1 MKAMKSCVVWAA
13 CALAVGGASAAE
25 LSYNLGVVSLYKSNG
40 VDQDYDKA
48 DATGLPFNDA
58 IRPAIQGG
66 VDVDLGHGFY
76 VGNWNSTGT
85 FEKANLEVDLYG
97 GYARELANGLA
108 YDVGYAHYAYPGMSS
123 WNGGELVFKVS
134 FAGFG
139 AKLTHGVNGSLK
151 ADNGDAKQRF
161 ALSYDYSVNDKTS
174 LNVTYGKR
182 NQAGGDF
189 ADYAVGVSYDLGD
202 NMSLSATYS
211 GATKKAEADNG
222 ERNNRLVIGFGKS
235 F

>member
-1 MKAMKSCVVWAA
+1 MRVTKSLIALA
-13 CALAVGGASAAE
+13 CAGLMAGGVYATE
-25 LSYNLGVVSLYKSNG
+25 VSYNIGVVSLYKSSG

-48 DATGLPFNDA
+48 DATGAPFNKA

-85 FEKANLEVDLYG
+85 FEKSNLEVDLYG
-97 GYARELANGLA
+97 GYAHELENGLS
-108 YDVGYAHYAYPGMSS
+108 YDVGYAHYVYPGMSS
-123 WNGGELVFKVS
+123 WNGGELVFKVG

-139 AKLTHGVNGSLK
+139 VKLQHGLNGSTK